1 MHHLFGIR
9 HHGPGSARNLL
20 KALEQ
25 LQPDALLIEAPADT
39 EHLIPKLNTPSL
51 KPPIAFLLYN
61 NKNIKQAAYFPFAV
75 FSPEWQAIQWALK
88 NEVPVHFMDLPYTL
102 QFALDIEK
110 QEKKQISFTPP
121 IKKKKYHQ
129 DPMSYLAELA
139 GYTDQ
144 ERWWEVTFEESKN
157 SENIFSAINELMSS
171 MREQEN
177 TPPRDMRREAFMRK
191 TIRATI
197 KKGFENIAVVCG
209 AWHTPALLDLKK
221 YKTTSDNALL
231 KGIKRVKTL
240 ATIIPWS
247 HERLSKDSGYR
258 SGTIAPSWYH
268 YLFLDRE
275 TAPIRWMTYAATL
288 LRKKD
293 IPTSSAHIIEA
304 VRLAQTLAAM
314 RGLPLAGI
322 EELKEAAVSVFCDG
336 QEAQMELIY
345 KALIY
350 GDNIGIVPSSIP
362 VVPLQKDFDAWV
374 KSTRMTK
381 YKNSP
386 TTEWLKATASNPK
399 GGIDLRDPADHK
411 KSLLLHRLNLINI
424 PWGTLQKAPK
434 TNTGRFK
441 EYWQLKWLPDFAIHI
456 IEAGM
461 WGNTMEEAAIAKVR
475 NEFNNTIPLPKLS
488 KLIDQALKAELT
500 ILIPELIQQL
510 QESSA
515 LTHDVFHL
523 MDALPSLIHAMRY
536 GSARK
541 LDISALQTVVE
552 EIIPRICISLPG
564 AATGIN
570 EEVAEKVFDQIIG
583 TNRSIHLMEN
593 KDLQEL
599 WYGALF
605 SLSEIRHSH
614 PLLKGTSIRILFDR
628 SVKDIDEVVTHMY
641 YALSRGAESMDAA
654 NWLQGFLHGSG
665 LLLIHHP
672 PLWSILD
679 EWVDDLPFEQMKE
692 LLPLLR
698 RTFSNFPG
706 PERQKMLAL
715 ATKGPE
721 AVLEVGVEEKEI
733 EQKRSVGVMEVV
745 DLLLGAR

>member
-9 HHGPGSARNLL
+9 HHGPGSSRNLL
-20 KALEQ
+20 KALEA
-25 LQPDALLIEAPADT
+25 LQPDVLLIEGPADA
-39 EHLIPKLNTPSL
+39 EGLIPKLSTPGL
-51 KPPIAFLLYN
+51 VPPIAFLLYN
-61 NKNIKQAAYFPFAV
+61 QKNIQQAAYFPFAV

-88 NEVPVHFMDLPYTL
+88 NEVPIRFMDLPYTL
-102 QFALDIEK
+102 QFGLDITKE
-110 QEKKQISFTPP
+110 ENKQISFKSPV
-121 IKKKKYHQ
+121 KKKKYHQ

-144 ERWWEVTFEESKN
+144 ERWWEVTFEESEN
-157 SENIFSAINELMSS
+157 SEKIFSAINDLMCS
-171 MREQEN
+171 MREQEE

-191 TIRATI
+191 TIRETM
-197 KKGFENIAVVCG
+197 KKGFENIAVICG
-209 AWHTPALLDLKK
+209 AWHTPALMDLKK
-221 YKTTSDNALL
+221 YKTTADNALL
-231 KGIKRVKTL
+231 KGIKRVKTQ

-247 HERLSKDSGYR
+247 HERLSTDSGYR

-304 VRLAQTLAAM
+304 VRLAQTLAVM

-336 QEAQMELIY
+336 YEAQMELIY
-345 KALIY
+345 KELIY

-386 TTEWLKATASNPK
+386 VSEWLKATASNPK
-399 GGIDLRDPADHK
+399 GGIDLRDTADHK
-411 KSLLLHRLNLINI
+411 KSLMLHRLNLINI
-424 PWGTLQKAPK
+424 PWGTLQEAPP

-441 EYWQLKWLPDFAIHI
+441 EYWQLKWLPDFAIHL

-461 WGNTMEEAAIAKVR
+461 WGNTMEEAAIAKIRDSHNKVL
-475 NEFNNTIPLPKLS
+475 PLPKLS
-488 KLIDQALKAELT
+488 KIIDRALKAELNVV
-500 ILIPELIQQL
+500 IPDLVKTL
-510 QESSA
+510 QESAA
-515 LTHDVFHL
+515 LTRDIFHL

-541 LDISALQTVVE
+541 LDITALQTVVE
-552 EIIPRICISLPG
+552 EMIPRICVSLPG
-564 AATGIN
+564 ACTGIN
-570 EEVAEKVFDQIIG
+570 EDVAEKVFDQIIS
-583 TNRSIHLMEN
+583 TNRNIHLMEN
-593 KDLQEL
+593 KKLQEL

-605 SLSEIRHSH
+605 SLTEINNSH
-614 PLLKGTSIRILFDR
+614 QLLQGACTRILFDR

-641 YALSRGAESMDAA
+641 YALSKGAKAMDSA
-654 NWLQGFLHGSG
+654 NWLEGFLHGSG

-672 PLWSILD
+672 PLWRILD
-679 EWVDDLPFEQMKE
+679 EWVDGLAIEQMKE

-715 ATKGPE
+715 AAKGPE
-721 AVLEVGVEEKEI
+721 ALLETEVEERKI
-733 EQKRSVGVMEVV
+733 EEERSVEVMEIVE
-745 DLLLGAR
+745 LLLGE

>member
-9 HHGPGSARNLL
+9 HHGPGSSRNLL
-20 KALEQ
+20 KALEA
-25 LQPDALLIEAPADT
+25 LQPDVLLVEGPADA
-39 EHLIPKLNTPSL
+39 EGLIPKLATPGL
-51 KPPIAFLLYN
+51 VPPVAFLLYN
-61 NKNIKQAAYFPFAV
+61 NKNIQQAAYFPFAV

-88 NEVPVHFMDLPYTL
+88 NEVPIRFMDLPYTL
-102 QFALDIEK
+102 QFALDIAKE
-110 QEKKQISFTPP
+110 ENKQISFKSPV
-121 IKKKKYHQ
+121 KKKKYHQ
-129 DPMSYLAELA
+129 DPMSYLADLA

-144 ERWWEVTFEESKN
+144 ERWWEVTFEESEN
-157 SENIFSAINELMSS
+157 SAAIFSAINDLMCS
-171 MREQEN
+171 MREQEE

-191 TIRATI
+191 TIRETM

-209 AWHTPALLDLKK
+209 AWHTPALMDLNQ
-221 YKTTSDNALL
+221 YKSTADNALL
-231 KGIKRVKTL
+231 KGIKKVKTQ

-247 HERLSKDSGYR
+247 HERLSTDSGYR
-258 SGTIAPSWYH
+258 SGTISPSWYH

-304 VRLAQTLAAM
+304 VRLAQTLAVM

-322 EELKEAAVSVFCDG
+322 EELKESAVSVFCDG
-336 QEAQMELIY
+336 YEAQMELIY
-345 KALIY
+345 KELIY
-350 GDNIGIVPSSIP
+350 GENIGIVPSSIP

-386 TTEWLKATASNPK
+386 TTEWLKATASNPR
-399 GGIDLRDPADHK
+399 GGIDLRDSADHK
-411 KSLLLHRLNLINI
+411 KSLMLHRLNLINI
-424 PWGTLQKAPK
+424 PWGTLQKAPP

-441 EYWQLKWLPDFAIHI
+441 EYWQLKWLPDFAIHL

-461 WGNTMEEAAIAKVR
+461 WGNTMEEAAIAKIR
-475 NEFNNTIPLPKLS
+475 DSLNKALPLPKLS
-488 KLIDQALKAELT
+488 QLIDRALKAELS
-500 ILIPELIQQL
+500 IVIPDLVKRL
-510 QESSA
+510 QESAA
-515 LTHDVFHL
+515 LTRDIFHL

-541 LDISALQTVVE
+541 LDVTALQTVVDE
-552 EIIPRICISLPG
+552 MIPRICISLPG
-564 AATGIN
+564 ACTGID
-570 EEVAEKVFDQIIG
+570 EEVAKKVFDQIIS
-583 TNRSIHLMEN
+583 TNRNIHLMEN

-605 SLSEIRHSH
+605 SLTEISNSH
-614 PLLKGTSIRILFDR
+614 LLLQGASTRILFDR
-628 SVKDIDEVVTHMY
+628 SVKDIDEVITHMY
-641 YALSRGAESMDAA
+641 FALSKGAQAMDAA

-672 PLWSILD
+672 PLWRILD

-706 PERQKMLAL
+706 PERQKMLRL
-715 ATKGPE
+715 AEQGAG
-721 AVLEVGVEEKEI
+721 AVLEAEVVEREI
-733 EQKRSVGVMEVV
+733 EEERSVEVMEVIR
-745 DLLLGAR
+745 LLLGE

>member
-9 HHGPGSARNLL
+9 HHGPGSSRNLL
-20 KALEQ
+20 KALEA
-25 LQPDALLIEAPADT
+25 LQPDVLLVEGPADA
-39 EHLIPKLNTPSL
+39 EGLIPKLATPGL
-51 KPPIAFLLYN
+51 VPPVAFLLYN
-61 NKNIKQAAYFPFAV
+61 NKNIQQAAYFPFAV

-88 NEVPVHFMDLPYTL
+88 NEVPIRFMDLPYTL
-102 QFALDIEK
+102 QFALDIAKE
-110 QEKKQISFTPP
+110 ENKQISFKSP

-144 ERWWEVTFEESKN
+144 ERWWEVTFEESEN
-157 SENIFSAINELMSS
+157 SAAIFSAINDLMCS
-171 MREQEN
+171 MREQEE

-191 TIRATI
+191 TIRETM

-209 AWHTPALLDLKK
+209 AWHTPALMDLNQ
-221 YKTTSDNALL
+221 YKSTADNALL
-231 KGIKRVKTL
+231 KGIKKVKTQ

-247 HERLSKDSGYR
+247 HERLSTDSGYR
-258 SGTIAPSWYH
+258 SGTISPSWYH

-304 VRLAQTLAAM
+304 VRLAQTLAVM

-322 EELKEAAVSVFCDG
+322 EELKESAVSVFCDG
-336 QEAQMELIY
+336 YEAQMELIY
-345 KALIY
+345 KELIY
-350 GDNIGIVPSSIP
+350 GENIGIVPSSIP

-386 TTEWLKATASNPK
+386 TTEWLKATASNPR
-399 GGIDLRDPADHK
+399 GGIDLRDSADHK
-411 KSLLLHRLNLINI
+411 KSLMLHRLNLINI
-424 PWGTLQKAPK
+424 PWGTLQKAPP

-441 EYWQLKWLPDFAIHI
+441 EYWQLKWLPDFAIHL

-461 WGNTMEEAAIAKVR
+461 WGNTMEEAAIAKIR
-475 NEFNNTIPLPKLS
+475 DSLNKALPLPKLS
-488 KLIDQALKAELT
+488 QLIDRALKAELS
-500 ILIPELIQQL
+500 IVIPDLVKRL
-510 QESSA
+510 QESAA
-515 LTHDVFHL
+515 LTRDIFHL

-541 LDISALQTVVE
+541 LDVTALQTVVDE
-552 EIIPRICISLPG
+552 MIPRICISLPG
-564 AATGIN
+564 ACTGID
-570 EEVAEKVFDQIIG
+570 EEVAKKVFDQIIS
-583 TNRSIHLMEN
+583 TNRNIHLMEN

-605 SLSEIRHSH
+605 SLTEISNSH
-614 PLLKGTSIRILFDR
+614 LLLQGASTRILFDR
-628 SVKDIDEVVTHMY
+628 SVKDIDEVITHMY
-641 YALSRGAESMDAA
+641 FALSKGAQAMDAA

-672 PLWSILD
+672 PLWRILD

-706 PERQKMLAL
+706 PERQKMLRL
-715 ATKGPE
+715 AEQGAG
-721 AVLEVGVEEKEI
+721 AVLEAEVVEREI
-733 EQKRSVGVMEVV
+733 EEERSVEVMEVIR
-745 DLLLGAR
+745 LLLGE

>member
-1 MHHLFGIR
+1 M
-9 HHGPGSARNLL
+9 
-20 KALEQ
+20 
-25 LQPDALLIEAPADT
+25 
-39 EHLIPKLNTPSL
+39 
-51 KPPIAFLLYN
+51 YN
-61 NKNIKQAAYFPFAV
+61 NKNIQQAAYFPFAV

-88 NEVPVHFMDLPYTL
+88 NEVPIRFMDLPYTL
-102 QFALDIEK
+102 QFALDIAKE
-110 QEKKQISFTPP
+110 ENKQISFKSP

-144 ERWWEVTFEESKN
+144 ERWWEVTFEESEN
-157 SENIFSAINELMSS
+157 SAAIFSAINDLMCS
-171 MREQEN
+171 MREQEE

-191 TIRATI
+191 TIRETM

-209 AWHTPALLDLKK
+209 AWHTPALMDLNQ
-221 YKTTSDNALL
+221 YKSTADNALL
-231 KGIKRVKTL
+231 KGIKKVKTQ

-247 HERLSKDSGYR
+247 HERLSTDSGYR
-258 SGTIAPSWYH
+258 SGTISPSWYH

-304 VRLAQTLAAM
+304 VRLAQTLAVM

-322 EELKEAAVSVFCDG
+322 EELKESAVSVFCDG
-336 QEAQMELIY
+336 YEAQMELIY
-345 KALIY
+345 KELIY
-350 GDNIGIVPSSIP
+350 GENIGIVPSSIP

-386 TTEWLKATASNPK
+386 TTEWLKATASNPR
-399 GGIDLRDPADHK
+399 GGIDLRDSADHK
-411 KSLLLHRLNLINI
+411 KSLMLHRLNLINI
-424 PWGTLQKAPK
+424 PWGTLQKAPP

-441 EYWQLKWLPDFAIHI
+441 EYWQLKWLPDFAIHL

-461 WGNTMEEAAIAKVR
+461 WGNTMEEAAIAKIR
-475 NEFNNTIPLPKLS
+475 DSLNKALPLPKLS
-488 KLIDQALKAELT
+488 QLIDRALKAELS
-500 ILIPELIQQL
+500 IVIPDLVKRL
-510 QESSA
+510 QESAA
-515 LTHDVFHL
+515 LTRDIFHL

-541 LDISALQTVVE
+541 LDVTALQTVVDE
-552 EIIPRICISLPG
+552 MIPRICISLPG
-564 AATGIN
+564 ACTGID
-570 EEVAEKVFDQIIG
+570 EEVAKKVFDQIIS
-583 TNRSIHLMEN
+583 TNRNIHLMEN

-605 SLSEIRHSH
+605 SLTEISNSH
-614 PLLKGTSIRILFDR
+614 LLLQGASTRILFDR
-628 SVKDIDEVVTHMY
+628 SVKDIDEVITHMY
-641 YALSRGAESMDAA
+641 FALSKGAQAMDAA

-672 PLWSILD
+672 PLWRILD

-706 PERQKMLAL
+706 PERQKMLRL
-715 ATKGPE
+715 AEQGAG
-721 AVLEVGVEEKEI
+721 AVLEAEVVEREI
-733 EQKRSVGVMEVV
+733 EEERSVEVMEVIR
-745 DLLLGAR
+745 LLLGE